1 MLDRS
6 KPNRNPNPSTPQ
18 PKPAPPPQ
26 QIPDTYEALEE
37 AGKSGGLFGR
47 MNQAFQE
54 ALHTSRGPGRTRDAV
69 EEAGDSPSVTADDLA
84 IRRARNVKLQR
95 MVVPEGVIIEGN
107 MTSGS
112 ETEIAGKI
120 EGNVTVE
127 GRLYLAP
134 SALVSGNVRATSC
147 RVDGLVEGR
156 VECTQELELG
166 KTGRLSADALGGK
179 EVIIGG
185 QIFGDV
191 STGGV
196 ARLLATAKVNGNI
209 RTRRV
214 VIEEGALFNGSCTMR
229 TPAQRSEKQPEKPQ
243 HDSAGS

>member
-1 MLDRS
+1 V
-6 KPNRNPNPSTPQ
+6 
-18 PKPAPPPQ
+18 
-26 QIPDTYEALEE
+26 PDTYEALEE
-37 AGKSGGLFGR
+37 AGRSGGLFGG
-47 MNQAFQE
+47 MKQAFQE

-69 EEAGDSPSVTADDLA
+69 VEAGESPGVTADDLA

-120 EGNVTVE
+120 EGNVTVD

-156 VECTQELELG
+156 VECTQDLELG
-166 KTGRLSADALGGK
+166 KTGRLSADAIGGK
-179 EVIIGG
+179 EVTLAG
-185 QIFGDV
+185 QVFGDI
-191 STGGV
+191 STGGIT
-196 ARLLATAKVNGNI
+196 RLLASAKVTGNI

-214 VIEEGALFNGSCTMR
+214 VMEEGALFNGSCTMR
-229 TPAQRSEKQPEKPQ
+229 TPAQRSETQKKEN
-243 HDSAGS
+243 AGS

>member
-26 QIPDTYEALEE
+26 QQIPDTYEAMEE
-37 AGKSGGLFGR
+37 AGRSGGLFGR

-134 SALVSGNVRATSC
+134 SALISGNVRATSC

-229 TPAQRSEKQPEKPQ
+229 TPAQRSETQK
-243 HDSAGS
+243 

>member
-6 KPNRNPNPSTPQ
+6 NPKQNPKPTSPQQ
-18 PKPAPPPQ
+18 PKAPAEN
-26 QIPDTYEALEE
+26 IPDTYEAMEE
-37 AGKSGGLFGR
+37 AGKSGGLLGR

-84 IRRARNVKLQR
+84 IRRARNVKLHR

-156 VECTQELELG
+156 VECTQDLELG

-179 EVIIGG
+179 EVIISG

-196 ARLLATAKVNGNI
+196 ARLLSTAKVNGNI

-229 TPAQRSEKQPEKPQ
+229 TPAQRAENQPQDKKQEKKP
-243 HDSAGS
+243 

>member
-1 MLDRS
+1 V
-6 KPNRNPNPSTPQ
+6 
-18 PKPAPPPQ
+18 
-26 QIPDTYEALEE
+26 PDTYEALDE
-37 AGKSGGLFGR
+37 AGRSGGLFGR

-69 EEAGDSPSVTADDLA
+69 VEAGESPGVTADDLA

-120 EGNVTVE
+120 DGNVTVD

-134 SALVSGNVRATSC
+134 SALISGNVRATSC
-147 RVDGLVEGR
+147 RVDGLVEGK
-156 VECTQELELG
+156 VECTQDLELG
-166 KTGRLSADALGGK
+166 KTGRLSADA
-179 EVIIGG
+179 IGG
-185 QIFGDV
+185 REITLAGQVFGDI

-196 ARLLATAKVNGNI
+196 IRLLASAKITGNI

-214 VIEEGALFNGSCTMR
+214 VMEEGALFNGSCTMR
-229 TPAQRSEKQPEKPQ
+229 TPAQRGENQKKEGT
-243 HDSAGS
+243 GS

>member
-6 KPNRNPNPSTPQ
+6 DPKRNPKPNN
-18 PKPAPPPQ
+18 PKPAVPPQ
-26 QIPDTYEALEE
+26 EVPDTYEALDE
-37 AGKSGGLFGR
+37 AGRSGGLLGR

-69 EEAGDSPSVTADDLA
+69 VEAGEGPGVTADDLA

-120 EGNVTVE
+120 EGNVTVD

-147 RVDGLVEGR
+147 RVDGLVEGK
-156 VECTQELELG
+156 VECAQDLELG
-166 KTGRLSADALGGK
+166 KTGRLSADAMAGR
-179 EVIIGG
+179 EVALAG
-185 QIFGDV
+185 QVFGDV
-191 STGGV
+191 STGGIT
-196 ARLLATAKVNGNI
+196 RLLASAKINGNI

-229 TPAQRSEKQPEKPQ
+229 TPAQRGDAQKKE
-243 HDSAGS
+243 